1 MAMLHTK
8 VKLFLEA
15 NSKTWED
22 EINNIDFN
30 ADETGF
36 TKWTVDGLAEPSN
49 SVIQSYEND
58 ANAAENLIKVIG
70 ARKLSYKS
78 IQEQLD
84 LLYHDMTSDKGN
96 KTGEWYKHIKS
107 VKDTNSKG

>member
-49 SVIQSYEND
+49 SVI
-58 ANAAENLIKVIG
+58 
-70 ARKLSYKS
+70 
-78 IQEQLD
+78 
-84 LLYHDMTSDKGN
+84 
-96 KTGEWYKHIKS
+96 
-107 VKDTNSKG
+107 